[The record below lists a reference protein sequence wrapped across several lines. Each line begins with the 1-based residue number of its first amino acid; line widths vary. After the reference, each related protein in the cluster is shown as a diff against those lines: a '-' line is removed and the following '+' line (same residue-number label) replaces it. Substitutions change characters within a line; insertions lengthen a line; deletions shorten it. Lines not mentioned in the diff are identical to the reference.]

1 MNANA
6 KKTIG
11 QQIAEARKAKGW
23 TLEEAARRTNLKPSL
38 LASIEADEFDRLPS
52 VSNARGFI
60 RLYARE
66 LELDGWALLKQFNGT
81 ADVPVDMLELEP
93 EDLESIPTRSHEP
106 VATSQGIGLALII
119 GVILVALGVG
129 AYKLYTVKSFIKQPE
144 HHAAVQEVPPPAP
157 EKPAPAKPAKPVT
170 DNIPTAK
177 AMDNNN
183 PPKATA
189 VTSSQPTSPEKSAQ
203 QTEPLKATPVE
214 QTPTAQ
220 TQSAPPPAT
229 KGLRLQLI
237 ADANA
242 DEKSRWVRIIAI
254 RNGKEESIY
263 ADALPPGKVFPIDDP
278 WVADGYII
286 IMSEASVIGI
296 IQNGGSPQKYELPGV
311 QRVRLPVN

>member
-11 QQIAEARKAKGW
+11 RQIAEARKAKGW

-38 LASIEADEFDRLPS
+38 LAHIEADEFDQLPS

-66 LELDGWALLKQFNGT
+66 LELDGWALLKQFNGS

-93 EDLESIPTRSHEP
+93 EDLESIPTRSHQP
-106 VATSQGIGLALII
+106 LATSQGIGLALII
-119 GVILVALGVG
+119 AVILVSVVGVG
-129 AYKLYTVKSFIKQPE
+129 GYKLYTISSFIGKADKPVTVTEIQPQP
-144 HHAAVQEVPPPAP
+144 AVA
-157 EKPAPAKPAKPVT
+157 EKPATPKPAKPVT

-177 AMDNNN
+177 PADST
-183 PPKATA
+183 PPKAPAVATA
-189 VTSSQPTSPEKSAQ
+189 PAPDNTAPKAQ
-203 QTEPLKATPVE
+203 PVE
-214 QTPTAQ
+214 TP
-220 TQSAPPPAT
+220 APAPAPVA
-229 KGLRLQLI
+229 KGLKLQLI
-237 ADANA
+237 ADADA

-263 ADALPPGKVFPIDDP
+263 ADTLPPGKVFPIDEP
-278 WVADGYII
+278 WLADGFII
-286 IMSEASVIGI
+286 IMSEASAVGI

-311 QRVRLPVN
+311 QRVKLPVN